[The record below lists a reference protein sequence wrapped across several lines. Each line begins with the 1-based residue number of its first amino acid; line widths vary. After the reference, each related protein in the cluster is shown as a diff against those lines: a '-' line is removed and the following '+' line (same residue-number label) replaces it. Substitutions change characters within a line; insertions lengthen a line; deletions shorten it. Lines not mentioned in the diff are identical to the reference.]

1 MRARKDVVFEETIDH
16 VDMATGHQIFRNYR
30 KVYTVK
36 RDPSDS
42 FSMIYAKNIS
52 DLVPKLSKKAT
63 AILLWL
69 CEDTTLNTGCFTL
82 GSSKRLELCSKFD
95 MKNSQLSMCLKELR
109 EINLLKKVDNVTWF
123 VNPEYLWRGE
133 LKQREGVLKAWY
145 SLSNE
150 LPQEEPV

>member
-1 MRARKDVVFEETIDH
+1 MANRTNHLLRKEITEH
-16 VDMATGHQIFRNYR
+16 VNEVTGQQIFRNHIEIFS
-30 KVYTVK
+30 VK
-36 RDPSDS
+36 YNPVDS

-52 DLVPKLSKKAT
+52 DLIPKLSKKAT

-95 MKNSQLSMCLKELR
+95 IPNSRLSACLKELR
-109 EINLLKKVDNVTWF
+109 DINLLKKVDSTTWF

-133 LKQREGVLKAWY
+133 IKQREELIKAWY
-145 SLSNE
+145 ALE
-150 LPQEEPV
+150 G